1 MHVGEPDIPLATLLR
16 GRRVMTLKGSEP
28 DASDHD
34 WHRFSLT
41 PSVCLWNTIADSIEK
56 LFYEGKVFVML
67 KNALFERSSPLRHQ
81 AEKEK
86 VINDWKPIECTY
98 SDGGPDHN
106 TKHYSVKI
114 AQLAHFLNKNLDIC
128 VSAVTYPGGSYTD
141 PAEHIMPLL
150 NIAMQGVA
158 LARRPME
165 PVFENALC
173 NRNSMEAVRGVC
185 ENDNALTS
193 AVRESLEPMVNLL
206 NERFACVSL
215 KDEPLKIREP
225 ATFEEI
231 NDLFAEVSRIDTSLE
246 ITKTNKVDIEKCKDL
261 QTYFETHAR
270 SHRYMF
276 QIKKM

>member
-1 MHVGEPDIPLATLLR
+1 M
-16 GRRVMTLKGSEP
+16 
-28 DASDHD
+28 
-34 WHRFSLT
+34 
-41 PSVCLWNTIADSIEK
+41 CLWNTIPDSIEK
-56 LFYEGKVFVML
+56 SFYEGKVFVTL

-86 VINDWKPIECTY
+86 VVNDWKPIECTY
-98 SDGGPDHN
+98 SNGGPDHN

-114 AQLAHFLNKNLDIC
+114 AQLAHFLNKNLNMS
-128 VSAVTYPGGSYTD
+128 VSAVIYPGGRYTD
-141 PAEHIMPLL
+141 PAERSMPLL

-165 PVFENALC
+165 PVFKNALR
-173 NRNSMEAVRGVC
+173 NMNSMEAVRVVC

-193 AVRESLEPMVNLL
+193 AIRESLEPMVNLL

-215 KDEPLKIREP
+215 KDEPLKIGEP

-231 NDLFAEVSRIDTSLE
+231 NDLFAEVSRIDILLE
-246 ITKTNKVDIEKCKDL
+246 ITKTNKVDVEKCKDL
-261 QTYFETHAR
+261 QIYFETHVR
-270 SHRYMF
+270 SRRYMF